1 MKKVFETV
9 TKCVKDVSE
18 EVKPNMTET
27 SVMNNKAVQNKN
39 DKISEIMNNRGIVAT
54 CLMNPLFKITK
65 PELTG
70 QFELVKDPSSN
81 RVIDL
86 LRNKTIPISL

>member
-1 MKKVFETV
+1 MSEKVQT
-9 TKCVKDVSE
+9 
-18 EVKPNMTET
+18 NMTET
-27 SVMNNKAVQNKN
+27 SVMNNKAVQNINNKL
-39 DKISEIMNNRGIVAT
+39 SEIMNDRVIVAT
-54 CLMNPLFKITK
+54 CLVNPLFKITK
-65 PELTG
+65 LELTG